1 MKSRL
6 PFVLVLAGLAGC
18 GLTSLALNAYAD
30 PVSTQTSDQ
39 PSASGPDQSSS
50 SDAPARFRFSDADRA
65 AFLDARVA
73 ALHAGLVLTP
83 AQEKLWPSVES
94 ALRETQKVI
103 ADQRAARRNGPRPA
117 DPVAWL
123 QRASDNTL
131 ARGQALKKL
140 ADAAGPLYS
149 SLADDQKN
157 RLPFLLRAAH
167 FHFFGGRFA
176 ANDGWR
182 GRGDWRGRGG
192 DDSRDQEQGEDQG
205 QGPDDE
211 TDHAPDGGDSK

>member
-6 PFVLVLAGLAGC
+6 PLVLAFAGLAGC
-18 GLTSLALNAYAD
+18 GLTSLAINAYAD
-30 PVSTQTSDQ
+30 PVANQTTE
-39 PSASGPDQSSS
+39 QSSS
-50 SDAPARFRFSDADRA
+50 NEAPAHFHFSDADRA
-65 AFLDARVA
+65 AFLDARIA

-94 ALRETQKVI
+94 ALRETHKVI

-123 QRASDNTL
+123 QRVSDNTM
-131 ARGQALKKL
+131 ARGEALKKL

-149 SLADDQKN
+149 SLNDDQKN
-157 RLPFLLRAAH
+157 RLPFLLHAAR

-182 GRGDWRGRGG
+182 GQNDWHGDRGG
-192 DDSRDQEQGEDQG
+192 DDSQSQG
-205 QGPDDE
+205 QRGDDE
-211 TDHAPDGGDSK
+211 SDHAPDGGDSQ